1 MSEKPSYVKE
11 AAKEPMNIWAIVL
24 ILAMAVFAATNP
36 GLLGTLMTYWVLA
49 AGGVAEALYL
59 MTVPSLTSYKRAVDR
74 RYRQKELADR
84 QRRREELIL
93 KLDPRHREAVEY
105 LRWTKNQIY
114 QNFQK
119 FTKLT
124 DLPEQIRTLDLFWE
138 RYVDFLDTY
147 QRRKQHMRS
156 INRQMIQNQ
165 INQAQ
170 RAIETAPDDD
180 TARLYSQHLEFL
192 QKRMKTYDDVERSI
206 KRVEAQLQSIESY
219 FGLVNDQVITMPTPD
234 NISSLDF
241 DSLLSSIEL
250 TREILDETAPV
261 LSQWDAQDR
270 DSSSPV
276 RPPIPQ
282 RQ

>member
-11 AAKEPMNIWAIVL
+11 AAKEPMNIWGIVL
-24 ILAMAVFAATNP
+24 ILALAVFAATNP
-36 GLLGTLMTYWVLA
+36 GLLGTLMTYWILA

-59 MTVPSLTSYKRAVDR
+59 MTLPSLSSYKRAVDR

-93 KLDPRHREAVEY
+93 KFEPRHREAVEY
-105 LRWTKNQIY
+105 LRWMKNQIY

-156 INRQMIQNQ
+156 INRQTIQNQ
-165 INQAQ
+165 IKQAE

-180 TARLYSQHLEFL
+180 TARLYQQHLEFL
-192 QKRMKTYDDVERSI
+192 QKRLKTYDDIERSM
-206 KRVEAQLQSIESY
+206 KRVEAQLQSIESF

-234 NISSLDF
+234 YISSLDF

-270 DSSSPV
+270 ASSQPV
-276 RPPIPQ
+276 RPPIAQ

>member
-24 ILAMAVFAATNP
+24 ILAMAVFAVTNP
-36 GLLGTLMTYWVLA
+36 GLLGTLMTYWILA
-49 AGGVAEALYL
+49 AGGIGEALYL
-59 MTVPSLTSYKRAVDR
+59 MTVPSLASYRRAVDR
-74 RYRQKELADR
+74 RFRQKELADR
-84 QRRREELIL
+84 QRRREELIRQF
-93 KLDPRHREAVEY
+93 DPREREAVEY
-105 LRWTKNQIY
+105 LRWMKNQIY

-124 DLPEQIRTLDLFWE
+124 DLPDQIQTLDLFWE

-147 QRRKQHMRS
+147 RRRKQHMRS
-156 INRQMIQNQ
+156 INRQTIQNQ

-170 RAIETAPDDD
+170 RAVETAPDDD
-180 TARLYSQHLEFL
+180 TARLYHQHLEFL
-192 QKRMKTYDDVERSI
+192 QKRMKTYDDVERSM

-261 LSQWDAQDR
+261 LSAWDSQDR
-270 DSSSPV
+270 SSSPPV
-276 RPPIPQ
+276 RPPIAQ